1 MRKRYLAGPKNKMG
15 INEYDIGVEY
25 SDNLYKMFDFDDELK
40 KYILDFK
47 INLITHCRKWL
58 SSKVK
63 MKTY

>member
-25 SDNLYKMFDFDDELK
+25 SDNLYKMFDLDNELK

-47 INLITHCRKWL
+47 INLITHCRK
-58 SSKVK
+58 
-63 MKTY
+63 